1 MTKDGLTIIKNENYS
16 LIIINDLTI
25 KLTQLIKKN
34 LSSICYGHA
43 KSKTSR
49 LAYAYKNTLNE
60 FLERY
65 NKKKKD
71 TQKGMIGELLSHV
84 LIQEYFPTWNTV
96 SPYFNL
102 EEKSIKKG
110 FDLVLYSLE
119 DKELWITE
127 VKSGELHK
135 DKDANATAE
144 DLLYIA
150 KYDLNGRLNEKNNT
164 FWENAINGASIAFD
178 GYKDVKDAVIDIL
191 GKISDSTILN
201 QQKSTD
207 RNVILISNLFSDL
220 KDSVQ
225 ETTPAYCY
233 EKYKKENI
241 FKKIFIISIQKGT
254 YTKIFDFLV
263 SESR

>member
-1 MTKDGLTIIKNENYS
+1 MLTDGLTIIKNENYS
-16 LIIINDLTI
+16 LIIIDDLTI
-25 KLTQLIKKN
+25 KLTQLIRKN
-34 LSSICYGHA
+34 LSSICHGHA

-49 LAYAYKNTLNE
+49 LAYTYKNTLNE

-65 NKKKKD
+65 NKKTKD
-71 TQKGMIGELLSHV
+71 TKKGMIGELLSHV
-84 LIQEYFPTWNTV
+84 LIHEYFPIWDTV

-119 DKELWITE
+119 DNELWITE

-135 DKDANATAE
+135 DKDANATTE
-144 DLLYIA
+144 DLLYTA

-164 FWENAINGASIAFD
+164 FWENAINGASIALD
-178 GYKDVKDAVIDIL
+178 GYNDVKDAVIDIL

-201 QQKSTD
+201 QQKSTE
-207 RNVILISNLFSDL
+207 RNVILISNLFNDL

-233 EKYKKENI
+233 QKYSKENI
-241 FKKIFIISIQKGT
+241 FKKIFIISIQKET
-254 YTKIFDFLV
+254 YTKIVDFLV